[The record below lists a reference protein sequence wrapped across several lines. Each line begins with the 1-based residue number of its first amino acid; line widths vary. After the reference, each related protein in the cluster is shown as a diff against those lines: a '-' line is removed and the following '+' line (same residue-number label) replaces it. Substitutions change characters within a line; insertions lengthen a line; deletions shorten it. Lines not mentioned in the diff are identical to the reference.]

1 MAKNQ
6 YTRFVTPKGEVV
18 GYCALDKPSKD
29 YGNYSVNV
37 AVKASEAKDLL
48 ALIDAS
54 MEEAKNVAREAGATG
69 KWKYIAPYEK
79 EEVDGKE
86 TGRLIFKLRA
96 KGERKTKDGSV
107 SAVEIDAFD
116 SKGTQIKMPRVGQGS
131 TVRVA
136 GAIGPWAVKG
146 RAKGEGEYGLKLYLN
161 GVKIIDLVKV
171 GSRDAA
177 GYGFG
182 DAEDGFVASND
193 TTSSDESAETTTS
206 SEVNDEDV
214 PF

>member
-6 YTRFVTPKGEVV
+6 YARFVTPKGEVV

-37 AVKASEAKDLL
+37 AVKASDAKDLL

-54 MEEAKNVAREAGATG
+54 MEEAKNVAREAGATA
-69 KWKYIAPYEK
+69 KWKYIAPFEK

-96 KGERKTKDGSV
+96 KGERKGKDGTV

-116 SKGTQIKMPRVGQGS
+116 SKGTQIKMPRVGAGS
-131 TVRVA
+131 VVRVA

-146 RAKGEGEYGLKLYLN
+146 RSKGEGEYGLKLYLN
-161 GVKIIDLVKV
+161 GVKILELVKV

-182 DAEDGFVASND
+182 DVEDGFVAANETSADTGTTDND
-193 TTSSDESAETTTS
+193 A